1 MVSSASRQL
10 ASALNNQA
18 NALHAQGHS
27 LQALELFDRALA
39 LEPDFVEAY
48 SNRGNALRRLKRF
61 NDAMA
66 SYDAAIALRPDYGP
80 AHNNLGLVWQEL
92 GDYEAAIACHDRAL
106 AIDPRNA
113 FAHNNRGRAL
123 RAILR
128 LDEALTSYNHALSCK
143 PDFTEALWNKAVV
156 LLTQGDYEHGWR
168 LYESRRINTQAFG
181 PPESFGAVDWR
192 GDQSLDGKTLLIHNE
207 QGLGDSIQFCRYA
220 GMLADRG
227 ALVVLRVQPHLS
239 TLMKSLAGVSHV
251 LTPEDTLPPVDFQ
264 CPLPSL
270 PFSMGTRLDTVPAPT
285 PYLHP
290 SPSAITEWTSRLG
303 AARKPRLGLV
313 WRGNPLH
320 TNDHNRSIALTDL
333 LPILSETVDWISLQ
347 QDLLEHEPD
356 LLQRHGVMALGQAL
370 RDFDDTAAICQQLD
384 GVISVDT
391 SVAHLAGAL
400 AVRTFLL
407 LPFAPDYR
415 WLIDRKDTPWYP
427 TMTLLRQMRA
437 GDWNG
442 PLSELKALTR
452 SITK

>member
-1 MVSSASRQL
+1 MSTASRQL

-18 NALHAQGHS
+18 NALHAQGQS

-61 NDAMA
+61 SEAMA
-66 SYDAAIALRPDYGP
+66 SYGTAITLRPDYGP

-92 GDYEAAIACHDRAL
+92 GDYETAIACHDRAL

-113 FAHNNRGRAL
+113 FAHSNRGRAL
-123 RAILR
+123 RAMLR
-128 LDEALTSYNHALSCK
+128 LDEALASYNQALSCK
-143 PDFTEALWNKAVV
+143 PDFTEAVWNKAVV

-168 LYESRRINTQAFG
+168 LYESRRVNTQAFG
-181 PPESFGAVDWR
+181 PPESFGALDWR
-192 GDQSLDGKTLLIHNE
+192 GDHPLNGKTLLIHNE

-220 GMLADRG
+220 SMLADRG
-227 ALVVLRVQPHLS
+227 ATVVLRVQPNLR
-239 TLMKSLAGVSHV
+239 TLMKSLAGVTNVIS
-251 LTPEDTLPPVDFQ
+251 TEDTPPPVDFQ

-270 PFSMGTRLDTVPAPT
+270 PFSMGTRLDTVPAPI
-285 PYLHP
+285 PYLQP
-290 SPSAITEWTSRLG
+290 SRNAQIEWASRLG
-303 AARKPRLGLV
+303 RTRKPRLGLV

-320 TNDHNRSIALTDL
+320 TNDHNRSITLADL
-333 LPILSETVDWISLQ
+333 LTIISEALDWISLQ
-347 QDLLEHEPD
+347 QGLLEHEPD
-356 LLQRHGVMALGQAL
+356 LLQRHGVMTLGHDL

-400 AVRTFLL
+400 GVRTFLL

-427 TMTLLRQMRA
+427 TMTLLRQTRA

-442 PLSELKALTR
+442 PLSELKGLTHAM
-452 SITK
+452 SN